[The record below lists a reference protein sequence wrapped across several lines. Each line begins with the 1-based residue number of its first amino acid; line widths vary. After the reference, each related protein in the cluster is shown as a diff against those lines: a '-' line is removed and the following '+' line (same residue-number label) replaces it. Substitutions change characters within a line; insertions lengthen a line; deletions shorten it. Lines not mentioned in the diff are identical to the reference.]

1 MAEYLNKEEYCKNY
15 CRCNSEYCDR
25 RSCPVWKAPAADV
38 EPVRACAHWIEQA
51 KYSFGTMYDCSICS
65 TRILDNGHSWH
76 YCPNC
81 GAKMNDS
88 K

>member
-1 MAEYLNKEEYCKNY
+1 MPEYLNKEEYCKNY
-15 CRCNSEYCDR
+15 CRCNSEHCDR
-25 RSCPVWKAPAADV
+25 QSCPIWKAPAANV
-38 EPVRACAHWIEQA
+38 EPVHEKAPWIEQA

-81 GAKMNDS
+81 GAKMEEDE
-88 K
+88 